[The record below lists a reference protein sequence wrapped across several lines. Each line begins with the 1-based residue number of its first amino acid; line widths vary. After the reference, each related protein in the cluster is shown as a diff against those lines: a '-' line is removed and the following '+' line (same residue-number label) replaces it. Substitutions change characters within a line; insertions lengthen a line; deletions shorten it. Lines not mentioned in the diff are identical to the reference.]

1 MRIDARQTLERI
13 AREHPEALEVFARH
27 RLDPCCGGKLS
38 LEEAARRHGLDLAA
52 LLRELEEASGVVL
65 P

>member
-13 AREHPEALEVFARH
+13 GREHPEALEVFARH
-27 RLDPCCGGKLS
+27 RLDLCCGGKLS

-52 LLRELEEASGVVL
+52 LLRELEDAIGAAA